1 MTIVRDILVR
11 AIKLAMNVPQDRIQS
26 DVMRFALDS
35 YNHYGQLVWNQW
47 KWDNAK
53 LTDKAYTPDADGII
67 ELDAD
72 VETVRAVYTGT
83 DDTTKEPVSNFESTL
98 KAGGSAPAL
107 TNATFEYLADNDSG
121 QRRIKVSNADA
132 TYTVLA
138 LKRFVEA
145 TIEGGYDS
153 EDPTATPTDYR
164 VLKWTLD
171 RAKPAIVAYISD
183 QIRAMQGKQ
192 SGDQGSSA
200 LASAIERE
208 ESFQAKDHRV
218 VPSHPGYSDI
228 GNWH

>member
-1 MTIVRDILVR
+1 MTVVRDLLVR
-11 AIKLAMNVPQDRIQS
+11 AIKLAMNVPQDRIQN

-53 LTDKAYTPDADGII
+53 LTDKTYTPDSDGII

-72 VETVRAVYTGT
+72 VESVRAVYTGT
-83 DDTTKEPVSNFESTL
+83 TDTTKEAVSNFESTL
-98 KAGGSAPAL
+98 KAGGAAPAL

-121 QRRIKVSNADA
+121 QRRIKVSNADT

-145 TIEGGYDS
+145 TIEDGYDS
-153 EDPTATPTDYR
+153 ESPDDTPTDYR
-164 VLKWTLD
+164 VAKWTLD
-171 RAKPAIVAYISD
+171 RAKPAIVAYVSD
-183 QIRAMQGKQ
+183 QIRQMQGKPV
-192 SGDQGSSA
+192 GDQGGSA

-218 VPSHPGYSDI
+218 VPSHPGYDEI